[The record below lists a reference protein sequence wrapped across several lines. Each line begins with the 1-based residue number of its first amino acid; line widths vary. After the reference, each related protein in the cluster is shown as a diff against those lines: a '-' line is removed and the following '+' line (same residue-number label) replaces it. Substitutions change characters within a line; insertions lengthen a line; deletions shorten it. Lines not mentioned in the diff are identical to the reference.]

1 MKNIVIVSV
10 LCSLALSSA
19 AFADI
24 YSAPA
29 NQAEKVNRYTQQ
41 TVNTT
46 RQIQNNVNN
55 AYQNVQ
61 QSVQYGQQMYGQD
74 RQYAQDV
81 QHRVQEDINQVGQ
94 SFTNVQQAGQSYVDK
109 NVQPIRQ
116 KTGDFVNSWSNQASD
131 WQAKAD
137 SNQQIWNQAI
147 RAYENSYNESYSR
160 NWDKMMDNYQKSK
173 KL

>member
-10 LCSLALSSA
+10 LCSLAFSSA

-24 YSAPA
+24 YSAPST
-29 NQAEKVNRYTQQ
+29 QAERVNRYTQQ

-46 RQIQNNVNN
+46 RQMQNSVNN

-61 QSVQYGQQMYGQD
+61 QSVQYGQQMYGQG
-74 RQYAQDV
+74 RQYAQDIQRSV
-81 QHRVQEDINQVGQ
+81 KEDINQVGQ
-94 SFTNVQQAGQSYVDK
+94 SYTNVQQEGQSYVDR
-109 NVQPIRQ
+109 NIQPIRQ
-116 KTGDFVNSWSNQASD
+116 KSGDIVNSWSNQASD

-137 SNQQIWNQAI
+137 ANQRVWEQTI
-147 RAYENSYNESYSR
+147 RAYENSYNESYMR
-160 NWDKMMDNYQKSK
+160 NWDKFTDNYQKSK